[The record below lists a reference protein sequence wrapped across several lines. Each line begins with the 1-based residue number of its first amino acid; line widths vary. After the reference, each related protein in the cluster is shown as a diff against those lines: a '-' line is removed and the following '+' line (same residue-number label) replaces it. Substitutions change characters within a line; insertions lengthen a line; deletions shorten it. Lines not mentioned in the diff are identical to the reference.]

1 MKKKKNPNSIG
12 ISIFGMKIRKNIK
25 SMYQKYVM
33 KKNILIA
40 EERKGHHVLIKDLAL
55 YGGRK
60 HFCRYCLQAFNT

>member
-1 MKKKKNPNSIG
+1 
-12 ISIFGMKIRKNIK
+12 MKIRKNIK

-55 YGGRK
+55 YRGRK